1 MPPIPYNER
10 YRLDALHAYDI
21 LDTQSEPAFDRITH
35 LAARL
40 FDVPTALV
48 SFVDSGRQWF
58 KSRVGMKRAE
68 TSREESFCAYAIM
81 GPDIM
86 QVPDATKDLRFADNP
101 LVTQDPWVRFYAAA
115 PLVSPQ
121 GFCLGT
127 LCLIDTRPRKALTA
141 EAQSTLRDL
150 AELVM
155 HELMFRKLCAQTVGV
170 LDKPG
175 SVRKKRGKAHARKP
189 NGAERD
195 LAQDAQLDVLVSLA
209 HELRTPLNAIL
220 GFSDCMNKEIFGPVE
235 NAKYL
240 EYSRHIYDS
249 GSHILGIA
257 NSILDLAKFKR
268 GQIALQEEVID
279 VAELV
284 DHTTGMF
291 VEQARRSEIAIAS
304 EFMIGPIALLV
315 DRQLV
320 VQMLV
325 NLLGNSIKFT
335 PKGGSVNVTCR
346 IDDKG
351 GPILSVADTGIGIA
365 AADIAKAL
373 REFGRVDND
382 CARNLEGSGLGLSI
396 TKRLIEMHGG
406 DLAIDS
412 RPGVGT
418 EVALRF
424 PAYRRLARPADEEAP
439 AKRSVKA
446 VAGSRG

>member
-10 YRLDALHAYDI
+10 YRLDALYAYDI
-21 LDTQSEPAFDRITH
+21 LDTQSEPAFDRITQ
-35 LAARL
+35 LAARH
-40 FDVPTALV
+40 FDVPIALV
-48 SFVDSGRQWF
+48 SLVDSGRQWF
-58 KSRVGMKRAE
+58 KSRVGLKRAE

-81 GPDIM
+81 SPDIM
-86 QVPDATKDLRFADNP
+86 QVPDATKDPRFADSP
-101 LVTQDPWVRFYAAA
+101 LVTQEPWIRFYAAS

-127 LCLIDTRPRKALTA
+127 LCLIDTRPREPLSA

-155 HELMFRKLCAQTVGV
+155 HELMFRRLISQTVGV
-170 LDKPG
+170 LSTPG
-175 SVRKKRGKAHARKP
+175 EGPKDPGKAVAGRPK
-189 NGAERD
+189 GVERD
-195 LAQDAQLDVLVSLA
+195 LAQEAQLDVLVSLA

-220 GFSDCMNKEIFGPVE
+220 GFSDCVNKEIFGPVE

-268 GQIALQEEVID
+268 GQIALQEEVVV

-291 VEQARRSEIAIAS
+291 VEQARQSEIAIGNESGA
-304 EFMIGPIALLV
+304 GPIALLV

-335 PKGGSVNVTCR
+335 PKGGSVSVTCR
-346 IDDKG
+346 IDG
-351 GPILSVADTGIGIA
+351 EGRPILSVADTGIGIA

-382 CARNLEGSGLGLSI
+382 HARNLEGSGLGLSI
-396 TKRLIEMHGG
+396 TKRLIELHGG
-406 DLAIDS
+406 DLVIDS

-418 EVALRF
+418 EVALLF
-424 PAYRRLARPADEEAP
+424 PAYRRLARPADEEAA
-439 AKRSVKA
+439 AKRPAKA